1 MGLQI
6 FVLGI
11 IFTLLGFVISWILE
25 VCHVTIYWNFWV
37 AFLVTTL
44 GATFFGG
51 CIWII
56 ECFVMFINLFI

>member
-11 IFTLLGFVISWILE
+11 IFTLLGFAISWILE
-25 VCHVTIYWNFWV
+25 MCRITIYWNFWV
-37 AFLVTTL
+37 AFLFITL
-44 GATFFGG
+44 STAFIGG
-51 CIWII
+51 CIWIV